1 MAITLTPTLTLSSA
15 AGATGISSDALSFS
29 VTTGL
34 TVVSPI
40 VNISKITATT
50 TGGNNIIVPS
60 LDSPR
65 YVYIK
70 HLGLNAAGSSSG
82 TDKVVVETT
91 GDVQIMELKIN
102 EFAFFP
108 FYKGSADLLQLQTS
122 ANTVQVEYAFFT
134 RG

>member
-1 MAITLTPTLTLSSA
+1 MATLNATLTLASSD
-15 AGATGISSDALSFS
+15 ISSDTLSMT
-29 VTTGL
+29 VTDSL

-50 TGGNNIIVPS
+50 TGGDSIIVPN

-65 YVYIK
+65 YVYLN
-70 HLGLNAAGSSSG
+70 HTGLNSAGSSSG
-82 TDKVVVETT
+82 TDKVVVETADGT
-91 GDVQIMELKIN
+91 QIMELKIN

-108 FYKGSADLLQLQTS
+108 FYAGGAGKLQLQTS

>member
-1 MAITLTPTLTLSSA
+1 MATLTPTLTLTSSD
-15 AGATGISSDALSFS
+15 ISSDSLSLS
-29 VTTGL
+29 VTDSL

-40 VNISKITATT
+40 VNISTITATT

-65 YVYIK
+65 YVYLK
-70 HLGLNAAGSSSG
+70 HTGLNSAGSSSG
-82 TDKVVVETT
+82 TDKVHVETADSAT
-91 GDVQIMELKIN
+91 IMELKIG

-108 FYKGSADLLQLQTS
+108 YYAEGAGLLQLETS

>member
-1 MAITLTPTLTLSSA
+1 MATLTANLTLTGTDLTSDTLSLTVSKA
-15 AGATGISSDALSFS
+15 
-29 VTTGL
+29 L

-50 TGGNNIIVPS
+50 TGGDSIIVPS

-65 YVYIK
+65 YVYL
-70 HLGLNAAGSSSG
+70 HHTGLNAAGSSSG

>member
-1 MAITLTPTLTLSSA
+1 MATLNATLTLASSD
-15 AGATGISSDALSFS
+15 ISSDTLSMT
-29 VTTGL
+29 VTDSL

-50 TGGNNIIVPS
+50 TGGDNIIVPNV
-60 LDSPR
+60 DSPR

-70 HLGLNAAGSSSG
+70 HLGLNSAGSSSG
-82 TDKVVVETT
+82 TDKVVVETADGT
-91 GDVQIMELKIN
+91 QILELKIE

-108 FYKGSADLLQLQTS
+108 FYAGGAGKLQLQTS

>member
-1 MAITLTPTLTLSSA
+1 MATLNATLTLASSD
-15 AGATGISSDALSFS
+15 ISSDTLSMT
-29 VTTGL
+29 VTDSL

-50 TGGNNIIVPS
+50 TGGDNIIVPNV
-60 LDSPR
+60 DSPR

-70 HLGLNAAGSSSG
+70 HLGLNSAGSSSG
-82 TDKVVVETT
+82 TDKVVVETADGT
-91 GDVQIMELKIN
+91 QIMELKIS

-108 FYKGSADLLQLQTS
+108 FYAGAAGKLQLQTS

>member
-1 MAITLTPTLTLSSA
+1 MATLNATLTLASSD
-15 AGATGISSDALSFS
+15 ISSDTLSMT
-29 VTTGL
+29 VTDSL

-50 TGGNNIIVPS
+50 TGGDNIIVPNV
-60 LDSPR
+60 DSPR

-70 HLGLNAAGSSSG
+70 HLGLNSAGSSSG
-82 TDKVVVETT
+82 TDKVVVETADGT
-91 GDVQIMELKIN
+91 QILELKIE

-108 FYKGSADLLQLQTS
+108 FYAGGAGKLQLQAS